1 MKTTRRRQLLAATS
15 VGILTIGAATWFVQS
30 EDSGS
35 ETPQPGTAVSVP
47 DRSEEGQE
55 TKEWIEEIQTLPSL
69 PKDIADYLAAVDAEL
84 EREPGSLGYT
94 LVEARYQR
102 ENCREVGGQNLAGK
116 TYTTEECDVV
126 LRLEEPYGSLP
137 MEALKSLAAKDA
149 RAAFAVGLLLT
160 RSHTPQPAAVHRQ
173 GSAYLMQALALSE
186 HKDAFHALLV
196 AGGSASLTYTQ
207 GKLDVGPARNGLA
220 LMIAFEPLG
229 VVSREPI
236 EQYIEALEEAGESLE
251 EVYELSERAV
261 VTFNNRRRSAGM
273 EELL

>member
-1 MKTTRRRQLLAATS
+1 MSAG
-15 VGILTIGAATWFVQS
+15 VLTIGTVIWFAQS

-35 ETPQPGTAVSVP
+35 ETPQPGPAASVP
-47 DRSEEGQE
+47 DHASEGQE
-55 TKEWIEEIQTLPSL
+55 TKDGTEEIQTPPSL

-84 EREPGSLGYT
+84 EPGPGSLGYT
-94 LVEARYQR
+94 LVEAHYRR
-102 ENCREVGGQNLAGK
+102 ENCRATGGQNLAGK
-116 TYTTEECDVV
+116 TYTTEKCDVV

-137 MEALKSLAAKDA
+137 MEALKSLAANDA

-160 RSHTPQPAAVHRQ
+160 RSHAPQPAEVRRQ

-196 AGGSASLTYTQ
+196 AGGSASLSYTQ

-229 VVSREPI
+229 VVAREPI
-236 EQYIEALEEAGESLE
+236 EQYTEALEAAGESLE
-251 EVYELSERAV
+251 PVYDLSKRAIA
-261 VTFNNRRRSAGM
+261 TFNERRRSAGM